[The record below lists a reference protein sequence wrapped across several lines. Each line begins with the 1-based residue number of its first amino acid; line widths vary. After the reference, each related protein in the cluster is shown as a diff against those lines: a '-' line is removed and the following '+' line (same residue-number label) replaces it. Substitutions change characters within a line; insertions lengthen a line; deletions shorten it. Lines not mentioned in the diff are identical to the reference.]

1 MRTLSRNISILL
13 LLPVALSTQHAYA
26 VQKAPAL
33 PGVRASH
40 QTPAELQQ
48 LVAPIALYPDVLIGQ
63 VLTASTFPTE
73 IAAADYWMKHTGAM
87 AGTNLAQQVDRQT
100 WDASTKTLTEFPKV
114 LANMDSNLAWTS
126 SLGEAYINQPVEVL
140 NAVQVMR
147 KRAQAAGNLNSTSQ
161 QTVSNQS
168 QGVSVQPTD
177 AQTVYV
183 PQYNPWSSYGN
194 SVQAFPNWSPSPGLY
209 LSGAGTLFGQG
220 YGSSY
225 YAGMPWGWNA
235 WNVNWNRGNVTYS
248 GTVYTPHNTVFNT
261 PTPVFF
267 PRQQI
272 FRGSPS
278 VPVQRARNNG
288 AYYGG
293 NPRVYRNNTVG
304 QYYGQGTRSTVF
316 TSYNRSNIT
325 RANSNRGQV
334 SIGRGYGGGGM
345 IRSGGGGGMIRGGG
359 GGGMM
364 RGGGGGGGIRR
375 R

>member
-1 MRTLSRNISILL
+1 MGTYSRYISNIL
-13 LLPVALSTQHAYA
+13 LLPVLLGIQNAGA
-26 VQKAPAL
+26 QKAPAL
-33 PGVRASH
+33 PGVRGSH
-40 QTPAELQQ
+40 QTSAELQQ

-73 IAAADYWMKHTGAM
+73 VAAADYWMKHTGAI

-147 KRAQAAGNLNSTSQ
+147 KRAEAAGNLNSNSE
-161 QTVSNQS
+161 QTVSNKS

-177 AQTVYV
+177 SQTVYV

-194 SVQAFPNWSPSPGLY
+194 SVQAYPNWSPSTGLY
-209 LSGAGTLFGQG
+209 LAGAGTLFGVG

-235 WNVNWNRGNVTYS
+235 WDVNWNRGNVTYS
-248 GTVYTPHNTVFNT
+248 GAVYTPHNTVFNT
-261 PTPVFF
+261 PDPIFF
-267 PRQQI
+267 PRQQVI
-272 FRGSPS
+272 RNPPGSGIPIGG
-278 VPVQRARNNG
+278 RNNG
-288 AYYGG
+288 VHLTG
-293 NPRVYRNNTVG
+293 NQSVYRNNTAG
-304 QYYGQGTRSTVF
+304 RYIGQGTRSTAF
-316 TSYNRSNIT
+316 TGYNRSNIT
-325 RANSNRGQV
+325 RANSYRGQMSV
-334 SIGRGYGGGGM
+334 GGGY
-345 IRSGGGGGMIRGGG
+345 G

-364 RGGGGGGGIRR
+364 RGGGGGIRR